1 MICIYLTII
10 YKYPYYDDMYVV
22 TIYIYIQIYIIYIY
36 MCVQIIF
43 SQKKRRNARGL
54 IEVMITTGCSS
65 KMTYALEILLWTL
78 YLWSLETIVTSVTS
92 GQIII

>member
-1 MICIYLTII
+1 
-10 YKYPYYDDMYVV
+10 MYVV
-22 TIYIYIQIYIIYIY
+22 TIYIYSNIIYICV
-36 MCVQIIF
+36 CVQIIF

-65 KMTYALEILLWTL
+65 KMTYALEILLLTL

-92 GQIII
+92 GQIIM